1 MVVED
6 ADKQNNIKEY
16 TMQFTQEMILHSD
29 SGYCMP
35 FEERNGDV
43 QMSLGYGKQKHP
55 QTGETFFNHGVD
67 FKVNNYLLSA
77 VATGKV
83 TGLGNDAVH
92 GIYQVTRYGDY
103 EVIYSHLSNVFANYG
118 KEVKAGQVIAV
129 SGRSLHIEVK
139 YKGEELNPLEF
150 LTMIYSNLK
159 VMEQHGRPGAAPQF
173 VTLDMDVRT
182 AYDKDQEEIENLMM
196 RFFPDYMTDMS
207 KGIYVLPEH
216 TELALRNIFTMSA
229 MKHYFFETIPSMA
242 NPLGMGAKSIPIA
255 ERVQNLLIA
264 DFLNYLALRHQ
275 IFLSSMSA
283 VEKKKAQDRAI
294 ATSGLVDPLA
304 GLEIDVQSF
313 DIPRLVSVYPDKS
326 GIRWWTKAWFN
337 NSEAG
342 ESAIEIEREL
352 AIKFIND
359 NIEKDAWLEE
369 YFPKQ
374 MEVYHNAIEQTR
386 EQILNQLNL

>member
-16 TMQFTQEMILHSD
+16 TMQFTQEMMLHSD

-83 TGLGNDAVH
+83 TGLGNDAIH

-150 LTMIYSNLK
+150 LTMIYSNLE

-182 AYDKDQEEIENLMM
+182 AYDKDQEEIEDLMM

-229 MKHYFFETIPSMA
+229 MKHYFFEIIPSMA

>member
-83 TGLGNDAVH
+83 TGLGNDAIH

-103 EVIYSHLSNVFANYG
+103 EVIYSHLGNVFANYG

-159 VMEQHGRPGAAPQF
+159 VIEQHGRPGAAPQF

-182 AYDKDQEEIENLMM
+182 AYDKDQKEIEDLMM

-337 NSEAG
+337 NSESG